1 MMFESTDILISKFNE
16 QCDEFLQKL
25 KENEAKKYEC
35 NNN

>member
-1 MMFESTDILISKFNE
+1 MFETTDSLISKFND

-25 KENEAKKYEC
+25 KENEAKDEC